1 MAKMNFLDSIC
12 WILSIIG
19 GVQLGLQGAFNYDL
33 AGSILGATSV
43 VTRVLYVLIGV
54 SAIYG
59 LWCMVAHMKKH
70 R

>member
-1 MAKMNFLDSIC
+1 MAKMNSLDIIG

-33 AGSILGATSV
+33 VGSILGATSV
-43 VTRVLYVLIGV
+43 VTRVLYVLIGI

-70 R
+70 Q